1 MTSALPY
8 RSRVRTGVLL
18 LVASCAAHA
27 AGPAVAGRH
36 LTDPSDGDRYDPCD
50 TCVVQGSD
58 YGDDGCPD
66 PDVSLTDACTVS
78 PEQEETLSRVAAE
91 LVANAHLTGVRLVS
105 GRAACANAVR
115 VALERHGLPS
125 TRIEVAT
132 RGTEPSVTFEVG
144 TWDGKRC

>member
-1 MTSALPY
+1 
-8 RSRVRTGVLL
+8 VRTGVLL
-18 LVASCAAHA
+18 LAASCAAHA
-27 AGPAVAGRH
+27 GSAVAGRPP
-36 LTDPSDGDRYDPCD
+36 TDPSDGDRYDPCD
-50 TCVVQGSD
+50 TCVVQESD
-58 YGDDGCPD
+58 VGDDGCPE
-66 PDVSLTDACTVS
+66 PDVSLTDACTLS
-78 PEQEETLSRVAAE
+78 PEQDETLSRVATE
-91 LVANAHLTGVRLVS
+91 LVANAHLTSVRVVS